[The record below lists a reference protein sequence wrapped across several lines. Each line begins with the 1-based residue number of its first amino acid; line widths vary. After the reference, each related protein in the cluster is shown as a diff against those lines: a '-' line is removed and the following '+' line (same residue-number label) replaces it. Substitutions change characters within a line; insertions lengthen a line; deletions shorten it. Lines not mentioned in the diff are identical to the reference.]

1 MSKENFFVGIK
12 NPTMI
17 RRLLLNSSKDV
28 LDALKDY
35 ENFESIKAEKARH
48 IIELKRTI
56 DEILV
61 LNKKLKGHL
70 PQTPLVGPAKRP
82 SIGTHKKSHSPRKMI
97 KVASKMD
104 LLESELSKVE
114 KRLKSLE

>member
-17 RRLLLNSSKDV
+17 RRFLLNSSKDV

-35 ENFESIKAEKARH
+35 ENFEALKAEKARH
-48 IIELKRTI
+48 IIELKHTI

-61 LNKKLKGHL
+61 LNKKLKGYL
-70 PQTPLVGPAKRP
+70 PKSPLTGPAKRP
-82 SIGTHKKSHSPRKMI
+82 SLGKHKKSPPTRKMS